1 MNISRMF
8 KWNTGLRKTAKAK
21 RYRRN
26 RKHSFYTMSNGMR
39 IQRHVVLSY
48 LVKNDI
54 LPIGVHSR
62 YKIGVNK
69 IDGSVKL
76 FNFDDDDLFWR
87 GRRHEREIETIYRL
101 TDWMETNK
109 AYVRAYEIAHNINI

>member
-26 RKHSFYTMSNGMR
+26 RKHSFYTMSNGIL
-39 IQRHVVLSY
+39 IQRHIVLSY
-48 LVKNDI
+48 LVKNDM
-54 LPIGVHSR
+54 LPIGVSLQ
-62 YKIGVNK
+62 YKIGIK
-69 IDGSVKL
+69 EGGSVKL
-76 FNFDDDDLFWR
+76 FDEDDLFWL
-87 GRRHEREIETIYRL
+87 GRKHAREIEQNYKL
-101 TDWMETNK
+101 SEWMETNK